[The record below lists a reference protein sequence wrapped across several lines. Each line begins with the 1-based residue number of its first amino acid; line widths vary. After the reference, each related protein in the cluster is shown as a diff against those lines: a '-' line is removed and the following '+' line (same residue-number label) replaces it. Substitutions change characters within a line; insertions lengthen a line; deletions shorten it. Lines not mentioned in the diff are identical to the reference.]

1 MLDEALL
8 TYPELF
14 LWLSYHMKSTHWT
27 QPLHPLSKSDLI
39 MTLSPAS
46 APCTWVMT
54 TALYP
59 WVLRSVTSSSMA
71 LLYAL
76 RYSSTV
82 WKPPLGSSFA
92 FWSPNQQW
100 PQGIMDWPQVSPST
114 AALSGSLGANYRD
127 KVTPGQSITSCVMC
141 HVTLAPLLLGPGYTW
156 ASAMWP
162 TGKSSQPLAA
172 VTSLRGSLVITS
184 LVTWRHHVTL
194 TTLTSLMLPRLYQTD
209 PKPHWRQPRG
219 WCSDDFPAAPS
230 TLQTQSSIWQS
241 RNIESFSLC
250 VFPGKVLLILFLD
263 LGHVWD
269 TGEVLPHQESHLVSP
284 VIPSLT
290 LCSSILSSTDHAMMT
305 SPLTY
310 LDVFPHHVEAH
321 LLRLLQVPDHR
332 LLTWRGQDTIRPI
345 SLHGKYYNMY

>member
-1 MLDEALL
+1 MRVSTMLDEALL

-39 MTLSPAS
+39 MTFSLPSP
-46 APCTWVMT
+46 PCTWVMT

-127 KVTPGQSITSCVMC
+127 RVTLGQSITSCVMSPWLRC
-141 HVTLAPLLLGPGYTW
+141 CWARGTREHQRCDPQGSHPSHWRPWPASGGPW
-156 ASAMWP
+156 
-162 TGKSSQPLAA
+162 SSHPW
-172 VTSLRGSLVITS
+172 SPGVITS
-184 LVTWRHHVTL
+184 HSQH
-194 TTLTSLMLPRLYQTD
+194 
-209 PKPHWRQPRG
+209 
-219 WCSDDFPAAPS
+219 
-230 TLQTQSSIWQS
+230 
-241 RNIESFSLC
+241 
-250 VFPGKVLLILFLD
+250 
-263 LGHVWD
+263 
-269 TGEVLPHQESHLVSP
+269 
-284 VIPSLT
+284 
-290 LCSSILSSTDHAMMT
+290 
-305 SPLTY
+305 
-310 LDVFPHHVEAH
+310 
-321 LLRLLQVPDHR
+321 
-332 LLTWRGQDTIRPI
+332 
-345 SLHGKYYNMY
+345 